1 MDQIWPAKPTGA
13 TFACLI
19 SFRCSWTRLPRSK
32 KPSLSSLP
40 AYAPGFRFSGANLG
54 PCSREPW
61 ERIAIP
67 SLSLTHH
74 GTAMCRL
81 VVVPGDATI
90 PGGRA
95 KRRSQR
101 WARSPK
107 VAPALAAAGP
117 GWSKLHRARARGSGG
132 WGRSS
137 HALAPTHGSGGAR
150 GWSSPALMLAP
161 AHDGR
166 GRAPPRPCSH
176 RRQTGAELPRARARA
191 RRRWSGRAP
200 PSPCSRRRRSGGG
213 APSRDDAI
221 RQRRRGRS
229 SPARP
234 SSCSMQCQKGRTKG
248 NFTPLL
254 IQGHPTHF
262 CPKSNTILN

>member
-81 VVVPGDATI
+81 VVVPGDATN
-90 PGGRA
+90 PRRARQEEEPALGEVPQGRA
-95 KRRSQR
+95 CARGGGTRMEQAPSSPRSWQR
-101 WARSPK
+101 W
-107 VAPALAAAGP
+107 L
-117 GWSKLHRARARGSGG
+117 
-132 WGRSS
+132 GRSS

-191 RRRWSGRAP
+191 RAAVV
-200 PSPCSRRRRSGGG
+200 G
-213 APSRDDAI
+213 ASSTKPVLTAATVG
-221 RQRRRGRS
+221 GRS
-229 SPARP
+229 SLA
-234 SSCSMQCQKGRTKG
+234 
-248 NFTPLL
+248 
-254 IQGHPTHF
+254 
-262 CPKSNTILN
+262 